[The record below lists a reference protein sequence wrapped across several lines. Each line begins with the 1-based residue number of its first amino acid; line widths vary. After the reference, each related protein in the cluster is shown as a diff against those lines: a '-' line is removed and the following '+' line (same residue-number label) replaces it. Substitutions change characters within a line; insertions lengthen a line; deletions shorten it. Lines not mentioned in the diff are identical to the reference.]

1 MASIVPVGK
10 RFRALIARRGVRV
23 SRTFDTRSEANA
35 WAARREHEILTGTS
49 PAQID
54 ARLTLHKVFTR
65 FRDEDAQKRRGC
77 RWEVTRLNRFLREFE
92 DIPLT
97 KLGAGNISAWRNAR
111 EKSVSDGSVR
121 RDMSLLKT
129 VLETARRDWGWLPTN
144 PMADVKKPPAPPSR
158 KRLISDEERDAV
170 VAALNYAEDLPPVL
184 VTQRVAVAFLIALE
198 TGMRAGELRKCK
210 VVGKVA
216 LLQDGE
222 RKGDA
227 TKNRDERE
235 VPLSLR
241 ARELFAKIEG
251 KVDVSAGSLDA
262 LFRKAR
268 NRAGLKGFVF
278 HDSRH
283 TACTKLAQKLKP
295 LDLAKMLGHRDLRS
309 TLVYYNPRGEDLA
322 DLLD

>member
-1 MASIVPVGK
+1 MASIVPVKG
-10 RFRALIARRGVRV
+10 RFRAFVYRLGVRQ
-23 SRTFDTRSEANA
+23 SRTFDTRSEARA

-49 PAQID
+49 PLQVD
-54 ARLTLHKVFTR
+54 AKLSLHKVFER

-77 RWEVTRLNRFLREFE
+77 RWEVTRINRFLREFP
-92 DIPLT
+92 DIRLDKLNVGHLT
-97 KLGAGNISAWRNAR
+97 DWRNAR
-111 EKSVSDGSVR
+111 EAEVSDGSVR

-129 VLETARRDWGWLPTN
+129 VLETARRDWGWLPIN
-144 PMADVKKPPAPPSR
+144 PMADLRKPPAPPSR

-170 VAALNYAEDLPPVL
+170 VAALHYREGEPVL
-184 VTQRVAVAFLIALE
+184 LKTQRVAVAFLIALE
-198 TGMRAGELRKCK
+198 TGMRAGELRKC
-210 VVGKVA
+210 VVQGKVA

-241 ARELFAKIEG
+241 ARALFAMVGG
-251 KVDVSAGSLDA
+251 KVDVGAGSLDT

-268 NRAGLKGFVF
+268 TRAGLSGFVF
-278 HDSRH
+278 HDARH

-295 LDLAKMLGHRDLRS
+295 MDLAKLLGHRDLRS